1 MPACLRLNDICSG
14 HDCFPPR
21 AASSG
26 SDNVFIN
33 SLPAHRLGDSWQSH
47 ECTHNPKIHG
57 SHSGSL
63 SSGSS
68 SVFVNNK
75 NLGRIGDKISCGSS
89 AASGSL
95 DVFAGD

>member
-1 MPACLRLNDICSG
+1 MPACLRLGDTCTG

-21 AASSG
+21 QNTSG
-26 SDNVFIN
+26 SPNVFIN
-33 SLPAHRLGDSWQSH
+33 SLPAHRKGDSWAVH
-47 ECTHNPKIHG
+47 ECTHDPKIHG

-75 NLGRIGDKISCGSS
+75 NLGRIGDAISCGSS
-89 AASGSL
+89 ASSGS
-95 DVFAGD
+95 DNVFAGG